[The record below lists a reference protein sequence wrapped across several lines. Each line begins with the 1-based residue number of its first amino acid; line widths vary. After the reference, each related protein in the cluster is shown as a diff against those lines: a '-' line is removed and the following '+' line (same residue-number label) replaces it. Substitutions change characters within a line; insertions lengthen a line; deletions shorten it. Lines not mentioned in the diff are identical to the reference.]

1 MVQYNYFDDNIKFN
15 IDGIKYAAQKGMG
28 IFIMEPLKGGILT
41 EKMPKKAEKI
51 FKNENSEKTNAEWSF
66 EWILN
71 NPEITTVFSGM
82 NSIDQ
87 INENIAIANRVTA
100 NSLSNNDLKTIEKV
114 KKVIRNSLKIN
125 CSSCGYCM
133 PCPKGVNIAECM
145 MIYNE
150 KYLFEDKKIIPS
162 SLLRYFSLVG
172 GIVNKPANAGLCNNC
187 GKCIKKCPQNLNIP
201 KELKKVKK
209 EMEGHGFEF
218 KRWIVKNIGLPIY
231 QKFKYNFY

>member
-187 GKCIKKCPQNLNIP
+187 GKCIKKCPQNVNIP
-201 KELKKVKK
+201 KELI
-209 EMEGHGFEF
+209 EE
-218 KRWIVKNIGLPIY
+218 WL
-231 QKFKYNFY
+231 